1 MSALSRRLN
10 AKSSLTVK
18 MAVRIHKAFGVRMN
32 ALVAMQASYDVA
44 KTRRLTRGKI
54 KVRRQRVPAELH
66 VD

>member
-1 MSALSRRLN
+1 
-10 AKSSLTVK
+10 
-18 MAVRIHKAFGVRMN
+18 VRIHKAFGVRMN